1 MYSIITVRLF
11 PFPFWCAF
19 SSGNVSHLRV
29 SYSFGDLHGDV
40 MKALV
45 SQLPVAATVLI
56 LVAFGILELSSQ
68 EHSIPPAPQAVPVV
82 VELFTS
88 EGCSS
93 CPPADAFLAK
103 LAEQGPAHNLQ
114 IVALE
119 EHVDYWDDQGW
130 RDPFSSHHWTIRQDA
145 YAGVLGNKNPY
156 TPQIVVDGSVE
167 CSGGRPQLAL
177 QAIVQESAKAR
188 TPVSLSQGPS
198 DKPGSENFS
207 VQIGKLAPSAKG
219 GAAEVWLA
227 ITETGLH
234 SSVTR
239 GENAGHEL
247 SHAAVVRSM
256 RKVGEAKPDRDVAFS
271 GDAAIPIRN
280 EWKRDNLK
288 AVAFV
293 QEKNSLRIL
302 GAAEIPLHR

>member
-1 MYSIITVRLF
+1 MNTFLSKL
-11 PFPFWCAF
+11 
-19 SSGNVSHLRV
+19 SSVGAVLLLAG
-29 SYSFGDLHGDV
+29 FGV
-40 MKALV
+40 KALR
-45 SQLPVAATVLI
+45 
-56 LVAFGILELSSQ
+56 SQ
-68 EHSIPPAPQAVPVV
+68 ETPKPAASQGSPVV

-130 RDPFSSHHWTIRQDA
+130 RDPFSSHNWTTRQYE

-167 CSGGRPQLAL
+167 FSGGRPQMAL
-177 QAIVQESAKAR
+177 QAIVQDSSEVK
-188 TPVSLSQGPS
+188 TPVTLSQGTAG
-198 DKPGSENFS
+198 KAGSESFS
-207 VQIGKLAPSAKG
+207 VQIGKLTPKAKG

-256 RKVGEAKPDRDVAFS
+256 RKIGEAKPDRDVAFS

-280 EWKRDNLK
+280 EWKLENLK

-293 QEKNSLRIL
+293 QEKNSMRIL
-302 GAAEIPLHR
+302 GAAEIPLHP

>member
-1 MYSIITVRLF
+1 MNALLF
-11 PFPFWCAF
+11 
-19 SSGNVSHLRV
+19 
-29 SYSFGDLHGDV
+29 
-40 MKALV
+40 K
-45 SQLPVAATVLI
+45 LPVAATVLI
-56 LVAFGILELSSQ
+56 LASFAVKALSSQ
-68 EHSIPPAPQAVPVV
+68 ENSKPPASHTSPVV

-93 CPPADAFLAK
+93 CPPADALLAR
-103 LAEQGPAHNLQ
+103 LAEQSPAGNVQ

-130 RDPFSSHHWTIRQDA
+130 RDPFSSHNWTTRQYA
-145 YAGVLGNKNPY
+145 YAGVLGNGNPY
-156 TPQIVVDGSVE
+156 TPQMVVDGSVE
-167 CSGGRPQLAL
+167 FSGGRPQLAL
-177 QAIVQESAKAR
+177 QTISQASAQAK
-188 TPVSLSQGPS
+188 TPVTLSQGAAV
-198 DKPGSENFS
+198 KPGAENFS
-207 VQIGKLAPSAKG
+207 VQIGKLTPSAKG

-247 SHAAVVRSM
+247 QHAAVVRSM
-256 RKVGEAKPDRDVAFS
+256 RKVGEAKPDREVSFS
-271 GDAAIPIRN
+271 GDAAIPLRN
-280 EWKRDNLK
+280 EWKRENLK

-302 GAAEIPLHR
+302 GAAEIPLRQ

>member
-1 MYSIITVRLF
+1 MNSLL
-11 PFPFWCAF
+11 
-19 SSGNVSHLRV
+19 S
-29 SYSFGDLHGDV
+29 
-40 MKALV
+40 K
-45 SQLPVAATVLI
+45 LPMIGTVLI
-56 LVAFGILELSSQ
+56 FASFGVKALSSQ
-68 EHSIPPAPQAVPVV
+68 ESAKASGSAGTPVV

-93 CPPADAFLAK
+93 CPPADALLAK
-103 LAEQGPAHNLQ
+103 LDELGRVGNAQ

-130 RDPFSSHHWTIRQDA
+130 KDPFSSHNWTTRQYA

-167 CSGGRPQLAL
+167 CSGGKPQLAL
-177 QAIVQESAKAR
+177 QTIAQASAQAKA
-188 TPVSLSQGPS
+188 PVTLSEGAAG
-198 DKPGSENFS
+198 KPGTENFS
-207 VQIGKLAPSAKG
+207 VQIGRLAPSAKG

-247 SHAAVVRSM
+247 QHAAIVRSI
-256 RKVGEAKPDRDVAFS
+256 RKIGEAKPDRDVSFS
-271 GDAAIPIRN
+271 GDAAISIRN
-280 EWKRDNLK
+280 EWKRENLK

-302 GAAEIPLHR
+302 GAAEIPLHP

>member
-1 MYSIITVRLF
+1 VNALLSRLTVAGAVLTV
-11 PFPFWCAF
+11 A
-19 SSGNVSHLRV
+19 
-29 SYSFGDLHGDV
+29 SFGVRTLHSQGDP
-40 MKALV
+40 K
-45 SQLPVAATVLI
+45 
-56 LVAFGILELSSQ
+56 
-68 EHSIPPAPQAVPVV
+68 PPASHGSPIV

-93 CPPADAFLAK
+93 CPPADTFLAK
-103 LAEQGPAHNLQ
+103 LAEQGPAHDLQ

-130 RDPFSSHHWTIRQDA
+130 HDPFSSHNWTTRQSA

-156 TPQIVVDGSVE
+156 TPQIVVDGSTE

-177 QAIVQESAKAR
+177 QAIVQEAAR
-188 TPVSLSQGPS
+188 VKTLVTLSQGAAG
-198 DKPGSENFS
+198 KPGTESFS
-207 VQIGKLAPSAKG
+207 VQIGKLTPSAKG

-256 RKVGEAKPDRDVAFS
+256 RKIGEAKPDRDVGFS

-280 EWKRDNLK
+280 EWKRENLK

-302 GAAEIPLHR
+302 GASEIPLHR

>member
-1 MYSIITVRLF
+1 MSTLLSKLPLAGTIMLLAGFGVT
-11 PFPFWCAF
+11 A
-19 SSGNVSHLRV
+19 LR
-29 SYSFGDLHGDV
+29 
-40 MKALV
+40 
-45 SQLPVAATVLI
+45 SQDAPK
-56 LVAFGILELSSQ
+56 S
-68 EHSIPPAPQAVPVV
+68 PAPQASPVV

-103 LAEQGPAHNLQ
+103 LVNQGPAHNLH

-130 RDPFSSHHWTIRQDA
+130 RDPFSSHNWTTRQNE

-156 TPQIVVDGSVE
+156 TPQLVVDGSVE
-167 CSGGRPQLAL
+167 CSGGQPQLAV
-177 QAIVQESAKAR
+177 QAILKDSAEAR
-188 TPVSLSQGPS
+188 TPVTLSQSPAS
-198 DKPGSENFS
+198 KPGSESFS
-207 VQIGKLAPSAKG
+207 VQVGKLMPSAKG

-256 RKVGEAKPDRDVAFS
+256 RKIGEAKPDRDVAFS
-271 GDAAIPIRN
+271 GDASIPIGK
-280 EWKRDNLK
+280 EWKRENLK
-288 AVAFV
+288 AVALV
-293 QEKNSLRIL
+293 QERNSLRIL
-302 GAAEIPLHR
+302 GAAEIPLHP

>member
-1 MYSIITVRLF
+1 MNTFLFRLY
-11 PFPFWCAF
+11 
-19 SSGNVSHLRV
+19 SSGLVLTLAG
-29 SYSFGDLHGDV
+29 FGAS
-40 MKALV
+40 ALN
-45 SQLPVAATVLI
+45 
-56 LVAFGILELSSQ
+56 SQ
-68 EHSIPPAPQAVPVV
+68 ENAKPPASQASPVV

-103 LAEQGPAHNLQ
+103 LVDQGPAHNLH

-130 RDPFSSHHWTIRQDA
+130 RDPFSSHNWTTRQNE

-156 TPQIVVDGSVE
+156 TPQLVVDGSVE
-167 CSGGRPQLAL
+167 CSGGQPQPAV
-177 QAIVQESAKAR
+177 QAILKDSAEAK
-188 TPVSLSQGPS
+188 TPVTLSQGAAG
-198 DKPGSENFS
+198 KPGSESFS
-207 VQIGKLAPSAKG
+207 VQIGKLTPTAKG

-256 RKVGEAKPDRDVAFS
+256 RKIGEAKPDRDVAFS

-280 EWKRDNLK
+280 EWKIENLK

-293 QEKNSLRIL
+293 QERNSMRIL
-302 GAAEIPLHR
+302 GAAEIPLHP

>member
-1 MYSIITVRLF
+1 MKNLLSKLLLVGAVPLLAGF
-11 PFPFWCAF
+11 GVNA
-19 SSGNVSHLRV
+19 LR
-29 SYSFGDLHGDV
+29 
-40 MKALV
+40 
-45 SQLPVAATVLI
+45 
-56 LVAFGILELSSQ
+56 SQ
-68 EHSIPPAPQAVPVV
+68 ETPKSPASQGFPVV

-130 RDPFSSHHWTIRQDA
+130 RDPFSSHNWTTRQDA

-177 QAIVQESAKAR
+177 QTIVQESSRAK
-188 TPVSLSQGPS
+188 TPVTLSQGAAG
-198 DKPGSENFS
+198 KPGSDNFS
-207 VQIGKLAPSAKG
+207 VQVGKLMPSAKG

-247 SHAAVVRSM
+247 QHAAVVRSM
-256 RKVGEAKPDRDVAFS
+256 RKIGEAKPGRDVAFS

-280 EWKRDNLK
+280 EWKRENLK
-288 AVAFV
+288 AVALV

-302 GAAEIPLHR
+302 GASQIPLHP

>member
-1 MYSIITVRLF
+1 VHTFLSR
-11 PFPFWCAF
+11 W
-19 SSGNVSHLRV
+19 SSVG
-29 SYSFGDLHGDV
+29 
-40 MKALV
+40 
-45 SQLPVAATVLI
+45 TILI
-56 LVAFGILELSSQ
+56 LAAFGVKELNSQ
-68 EHSIPPAPQAVPVV
+68 ESPKSPAPQTSPVV

-103 LAEQGPAHNLQ
+103 LTEQGPSHNLQ

-130 RDPFSSHHWTIRQDA
+130 RDPFSSHNWTTRQNA

-167 CSGGRPQLAL
+167 CSGGQQQLAVQTIFKESS
-177 QAIVQESAKAR
+177 QAK
-188 TPVSLSQGPS
+188 TPVTLSQGVAG
-198 DKPGSENFS
+198 KPGSDSFS
-207 VQIGKLAPSAKG
+207 VQIGKLTPSAKG

-256 RKVGEAKPDRDVAFS
+256 RKIGEAKPDRDVPFS
-271 GDAAIPIRN
+271 GDATIPIRN
-280 EWKRDNLK
+280 EWKRENLK

-293 QEKNSLRIL
+293 QEKSSLRIL
-302 GAAEIPLHR
+302 GAAEIPLHP

>member
-1 MYSIITVRLF
+1 MSTFSRLEV
-11 PFPFWCAF
+11 A
-19 SSGNVSHLRV
+19 GVVVIVAL
-29 SYSFGDLHGDV
+29 FGVKTMD
-40 MKALV
+40 
-45 SQLPVAATVLI
+45 
-56 LVAFGILELSSQ
+56 SQ
-68 EHSIPPAPQAVPVV
+68 ENPKPPASQASPVV

-103 LAEQGPAHNLQ
+103 LVQQGPAHNLH

-130 RDPFSSHHWTIRQDA
+130 RDPFSSHNWTTRQDA

-156 TPQIVVDGSVE
+156 TPQLVVDGSVE
-167 CSGGRPQLAL
+167 CSGGQPQRAV
-177 QAIVQESAKAR
+177 QAILKDSSAAK
-188 TPVSLSQGPS
+188 TPVTLSQGAS
-198 DKPGSENFS
+198 GKPGSENFS
-207 VQIGKLAPSAKG
+207 VQIGKLTPTAKG
-219 GAAEVWLA
+219 GGAEVWLA

-239 GENAGHEL
+239 GENAGQEL

-271 GDAAIPIRN
+271 GDASIPIRN
-280 EWKRDNLK
+280 EWKLENLK

-293 QEKNSLRIL
+293 QEKNSMRIL
-302 GAAEIPLHR
+302 GAAEIPLHP

>member
-1 MYSIITVRLF
+1 MNAFLSRL
-11 PFPFWCAF
+11 
-19 SSGNVSHLRV
+19 SSGGV
-29 SYSFGDLHGDV
+29 
-40 MKALV
+40 
-45 SQLPVAATVLI
+45 VLI
-56 LVAFGILELSSQ
+56 LVAFGGSALNSQ
-68 EHSIPPAPQAVPVV
+68 ENKPPASQGSPVV

-130 RDPFSSHHWTIRQDA
+130 RDPFSSHNWTTRQDA

-156 TPQIVVDGSVE
+156 TPQIVIDGSAE
-167 CSGGRPQLAL
+167 CSGGQQQLAVQTIVKESS
-177 QAIVQESAKAR
+177 QAK
-188 TPVSLSQGPS
+188 TPVTLSQGAAG
-198 DKPGSENFS
+198 KPGSDNLS
-207 VQIGKLAPSAKG
+207 VQIGKLTPSAKG
-219 GAAEVWLA
+219 GAVEVWLA
-227 ITETGLH
+227 ITETGLR

-256 RKVGEAKPDRDVAFS
+256 RKIGEAKPDRDVAFS
-271 GDAAIPIRN
+271 GEAAIPIRN
-280 EWKRDNLK
+280 EWKRENLK

-302 GAAEIPLHR
+302 GAAEILLHP

>member
-1 MYSIITVRLF
+1 
-11 PFPFWCAF
+11 
-19 SSGNVSHLRV
+19 
-29 SYSFGDLHGDV
+29 
-40 MKALV
+40 
-45 SQLPVAATVLI
+45 
-56 LVAFGILELSSQ
+56 
-68 EHSIPPAPQAVPVV
+68 VV

-103 LAEQGPAHNLQ
+103 LAEQGPAHDLQ

-130 RDPFSSHHWTIRQDA
+130 HDPFSSHNWTTRQNA

-156 TPQIVVDGSVE
+156 TPQIVVDGSAE

-177 QAIVQESAKAR
+177 QVIAQEAAR
-188 TPVSLSQGPS
+188 LKTPVTLSQGAAG
-198 DKPGSENFS
+198 KPGTENFS
-207 VQIGKLAPSAKG
+207 VQIGKLTPSAKG

-256 RKVGEAKPDRDVAFS
+256 RKIGEAKPDRDVAFS
-271 GDAAIPIRN
+271 VDAAISIRN
-280 EWKRDNLK
+280 EWKRENLK

-293 QEKNSLRIL
+293 QEKNSMRIL
-302 GAAEIPLHR
+302 GAAEIPLHP